1 MANRFLASLSQT
13 EQERVQRVANQL
25 TADLGPWVR
34 GWSVINPVR
43 LPTTALTLAA
53 AAPDWDPAN
62 LQLLAKVTLWIFS
75 IDDAIDEAQ
84 IPTKLLTRKLAAWR
98 TVLQDPCRSHR
109 RASDEYTAILAEIGR
124 SIAKSPLFKPLHAH
138 WRRNFERMF
147 AGMLFERETGRR
159 VRADGPAALPSYAA
173 YLEHGLYSVG
183 VPSFA
188 TSASLLRAEPGT
200 LAEWPVFVAMERE
213 AGRALRL
220 ANDLR
225 TWQKEAREHNLN
237 ALMILQH
244 TYAVGGMP
252 AHAARTWAQREVAR
266 QMALCQ
272 ARCAAMALWASG
284 RIPDITGALARTV
297 DFSVEFYREH
307 DYHTVPADKVARV

>member
-1 MANRFLASLSQT
+1 MANRFLASLSQS
-13 EQERVQRVANQL
+13 EHERVQEVAAQL

-34 GWSVINPVR
+34 DWSVINPVR

-53 AAPDWDPAN
+53 AAPDWDPAS
-62 LQLLAKVTLWIFS
+62 LQLLIKMTLWIFS
-75 IDDAIDEAQ
+75 VDDAIDEEQ
-84 IPTKLLTRKLAAWR
+84 ISNGVLNRKLSAWR
-98 TVLQDPCRSHR
+98 TVLRDPLRSHR
-109 RASDEYTAILAEIGR
+109 RASDEHAAILTEIGC
-124 SIAKSPLFKPLHAH
+124 SFTESPLFKPLHAH

-147 AGMLFERETGRR
+147 TGMLFERETGLR
-159 VRADGPAALPSYAA
+159 VRAAGPAALPSYSA
-173 YLEHGLYSVG
+173 YLEHALYSIG
-183 VPSFA
+183 VPCFA
-188 TSASLLRAEPGT
+188 TSACLLRAEPGT
-200 LAEWPVFVAMERE
+200 LAQWPLFVAMERE

-237 ALMILQH
+237 VLMILQH
-244 TYAVGGMP
+244 SYTVGGMP

-284 RIPDITGALARTV
+284 QIPDISGALARVV

-307 DYHTVPADKVARV
+307 DYHTVPADRLARV